1 MIGNVLHRPPCRG
14 LHHSPHRATG
24 VALPDCR
31 TGKKKRP
38 QCGCEACGTV
48 SEGSAPLQSTSYSGT
63 VVLELLLGTWY
74 ALPVSRACLACV
86 HGPELALLANDLSA
100 AIEGAAEIFYKS
112 RYM

>member
-1 MIGNVLHRPPCRG
+1 MC
-14 LHHSPHRATG
+14 ST
-24 VALPDCR
+24 ALPAVVFITALTGPPVEHYLTVGR
-31 TGKKKRP
+31 GKKKRP

-48 SEGSAPLQSTSYSGT
+48 SEGSAPLQSASYSGT

>member
-31 TGKKKRP
+31 TGEKKRP

-48 SEGSAPLQSTSYSGT
+48 GEGSAPLQSASYSGT
-63 VVLELLLGTWY
+63 VVLELLLGTCHY
-74 ALPVSRACLACV
+74 VVRIARVQGVFGVRAWA
-86 HGPELALLANDLSA
+86 
-100 AIEGAAEIFYKS
+100 GAGVAGQ
-112 RYM
+112 